1 MADPSVT
8 DYATLGANAPTTY
21 NAETDLEAF
30 GGSEPSYANTNLDGI
45 INANT
50 SAPSTGGSLMDIAG
64 AIMNTG
70 TAKGAAL
77 GALFSE
83 LLKSSTSGQG
93 VVRPMDMSQYAI
105 PGRETTVAAPRFVPY
120 SEYGTRDVPAMSD
133 EMLRS
138 FGAPTG
144 LGSLMQPSQ
153 YSAMP
158 TMASRA
164 PMTFSSVGTGR
175 NTMPTIN
182 VTPRS
187 NEPISPLTGALLGG
201 ALGYLVTPESAAS
214 AAGAKASGNLY
225 GLAKDAAS
233 GVVGDVGGLI
243 SAITSPLRKR
253 PLSTTNPEGERV
265 PVTGSQGETYYQQ
278 YGNTYAINPDG
289 STRLVYNP
297 SSGEGSAGIYNPDDF
312 GGENPS
318 WMSSSDPNY
327 STPSSS
333 YWQSSTTPSYLTD
346 YTNNSGGSYYS
357 YEAPDPIY
365 NFSGGTGSNSF
376 YNSYSEPDI
385 SYGNYNNNSSSY
397 YGDSSYY
404 KDGGM
409 AVPLMAD
416 GGQAPEPSFYTY
428 GTVVDPMQMMTS
440 SQGMAQGGM
449 AHGGLHVP
457 TVEGR
462 HDYRAGSRVMGE
474 GDGQSDDIPAMLAD
488 GEYVFDAD
496 TVAQLGNGSSKAGSD
511 MLDKFREE
519 IRAHKRSAPVNKIPP
534 ASKSPLQY
542 LKQAQSR
549 SKKNG

>member
-8 DYATLGANAPTTY
+8 DYATLGANAPAT
-21 NAETDLEAF
+21 
-30 GGSEPSYANTNLDGI
+30 
-45 INANT
+45 T
-50 SAPSTGGSLMDIAG
+50 SAPAGDSTTAPQGSLKDIAS
-64 AIMNTG
+64 AIMGTG

-77 GALFSE
+77 GALFTE
-83 LLKSSTSGQG
+83 LLKNTTSGQG

-105 PGRETTVAAPRFVPY
+105 PGRDTTVAAPRFVPY
-120 SEYGTRDVPAMSD
+120 SEYGARDVPAMSQ
-133 EMLRS
+133 EMMRA

-144 LGSLMQPSQ
+144 LGSLMPMSQ

-164 PMTFSSVGTGR
+164 PMTFSSVGSGR
-175 NTMPTIN
+175 NAMPTIN

-187 NEPISPLTGALLGG
+187 DEPISPLTGALLGG
-201 ALGYLVTPESAAS
+201 ALGYLTTPESAAS
-214 AAGAKASGNLY
+214 NAGSRAMGQLYDIAGGALGNIGGALVDFFKPKP
-225 GLAKDAAS
+225 KDN
-233 GVVGDVGGLI
+233 
-243 SAITSPLRKR
+243 SPDSSID
-253 PLSTTNPEGERV
+253 PYNPN
-265 PVTGSQGETYYQQ
+265 S
-278 YGNTYAINPDG
+278 G
-289 STRLVYNP
+289 STYD
-297 SSGEGSAGIYNPDDF
+297 PDYD
-312 GGENPS
+312 
-318 WMSSSDPNY
+318 
-327 STPSSS
+327 TPS
-333 YWQSSTTPSYLTD
+333 
-346 YTNNSGGSYYS
+346 TNIFG
-357 YEAPDPIY
+357 
-365 NFSGGTGSNSF
+365 GGTGSNS
-376 YNSYSEPDI
+376 YYQPNNSYTYQPTLSGGSLYGDYYIPTSD
-385 SYGNYNNNSSSY
+385 SYYGNYSD
-397 YGDSSYY
+397 YGSFGF

-409 AVPLMAD
+409 ATPLMAD
-416 GGQAPEPSFYTY
+416 GGMAEPSFYTY

-449 AHGGLHVP
+449 AQGGLHVP

-549 SKKNG
+549 SK